1 MSKAETRPKA
11 KPAGSSLLR
20 RIYAFF
26 CSAEPRKTSPD
37 DSPIGSPASVPKDE
51 LRPPMLPIPK
61 QYFQQL
67 LQERPAPYSLALPRE
82 SPIGGFSSE
91 VNRPLMSLP
100 IDPSMLTWTQ
110 SVRRLN
116 TEYRLTVTAL
126 EQVKDFIQST
136 TTKEVSSVPMTNVFA
151 RPRLVQRMD
160 LNRFPVLAIIENDE
174 NDQPSAESSTTEVRP
189 VESESEDKP
198 DCTLETI
205 TNLQEQDPSG
215 DDDDD
220 ETEEEETTYTVETFY
235 GKANDLFSNHRQ
247 VVIVRE
253 EATEEQFNAVQE
265 KSSSSASSTKP
276 KETSSSSIN
285 DQSIVSPPLTSS
297 ESPAVD
303 KTKKTLG
310 TKVSQSTS
318 TEKKPVPKKPVP
330 ITRGI
335 STERAHLLRW
345 CQQQLS
351 DYPVSDRPLTSRGE
365 KVIFR
370 LECLGDESVVVVV
383 RWFGSVCVSSSFL
396 SFVLR
401 FPEAHLEQ
409 SKEELSAR
417 LSHGERST
425 GHACFTRSK

>member
-1 MSKAETRPKA
+1 MSKTETRPKA
-11 KPAGSSLLR
+11 KPGSSLLR

-26 CSAEPRKTSPD
+26 CSAEPRKTSP
-37 DSPIGSPASVPKDE
+37 IGSPATVQKDE
-51 LRPPMLPIPK
+51 LRPPILPIPK

-67 LQERPAPYSLALPRE
+67 LQERTAPYSLAIPRE

-100 IDPSMLTWTQ
+100 IDASMLTWTQ

-136 TTKEVSSVPMTNVFA
+136 ATKEVSPVPMANVFA

-174 NDQPSAESSTTEVRP
+174 NDQLSAGSSTAEVRQ
-189 VESESEDKP
+189 VESESEEKP

-205 TNLQEQDPSG
+205 TNLQEEDPS
-215 DDDDD
+215 DD
-220 ETEEEETTYTVETFY
+220 ETEEETTYTVETFY
-235 GKANDLFSNHRQ
+235 GKANDLFGNQQQ

-265 KSSSSASSTKP
+265 ISSSTKP

-285 DQSIVSPPLTSS
+285 DKSMVSSPLTSS
-297 ESPAVD
+297 ESPSID

-310 TKVSQSTS
+310 TKVSHSTS
-318 TEKKPVPKKPVP
+318 TEKKPVP

-351 DYPVSDRPLTSRGE
+351 DYPVSDRSFASRGE
-365 KVIFR
+365 K
-370 LECLGDESVVVVV
+370 ESD
-383 RWFGSVCVSSSFL
+383 L
-396 SFVLR
+396 LD
-401 FPEAHLEQ
+401 
-409 SKEELSAR
+409 
-417 LSHGERST
+417 
-425 GHACFTRSK
+425 